1 MSEQKPVAI
10 VGIGAIMPDAP
21 NAKLFWENIL
31 KGHYSVKDVPSDRW
45 DTNLYYHSDPKVP
58 DKTYSKIGSWV
69 TNFDLNPMK
78 LRIPIPPT
86 VLAQMDFTQQW
97 GIAASHQALSDYGYP
112 ERNVDSDRMAV
123 VIGNSNA
130 GERHYR
136 STMRILLPE
145 YVQAL
150 EQSDTF
156 RNLPAAVQQQLIDSF
171 QNNIRQQIPD
181 ITEDTMSGELSNI
194 IAGRIANV
202 FNFSGPNFVTD
213 AACASSLAALQ
224 AAVQGLND
232 YQFDTVLVGGVDRN
246 MGPESFVK
254 FSKIGALSADGSR
267 PYADGANGFVMGE
280 GTAIFM
286 LKRLSDAE
294 REGDKIY
301 AVIRGIGSS
310 SDGKG
315 KGITAP
321 NPLGQQRAIERA
333 WKNAGVTPAS
343 AGLIEGH
350 GTSTRV
356 GDVVEVNS
364 LNEIFGKFG
373 IPARTIAL
381 GSVKSNIG
389 HLKSAA
395 GAAGLAKVAFALDQK
410 TLPPS
415 VNFHKPNP
423 NIDFE
428 HMPFFV
434 NTQAQPWEKP
444 VGEIRRAA
452 VSSFGFGGTN
462 FHVVLEEYVPGL
474 HEERQPVYSIPAVTA
489 NIVEEVVTSHQS

>member
-45 DTNLYYHSDPKVP
+45 DTNLYYHNDPKVP

-112 ERNVDSDRMAV
+112 ERNVDPDRMAV

-267 PYADGANGFVMGE
+267 PYADGA
-280 GTAIFM
+280 
-286 LKRLSDAE
+286 
-294 REGDKIY
+294 
-301 AVIRGIGSS
+301 
-310 SDGKG
+310 
-315 KGITAP
+315 
-321 NPLGQQRAIERA
+321 
-333 WKNAGVTPAS
+333 
-343 AGLIEGH
+343 
-350 GTSTRV
+350 
-356 GDVVEVNS
+356 
-364 LNEIFGKFG
+364 
-373 IPARTIAL
+373 
-381 GSVKSNIG
+381 
-389 HLKSAA
+389 
-395 GAAGLAKVAFALDQK
+395 
-410 TLPPS
+410 
-415 VNFHKPNP
+415 
-423 NIDFE
+423 
-428 HMPFFV
+428 
-434 NTQAQPWEKP
+434 
-444 VGEIRRAA
+444 
-452 VSSFGFGGTN
+452 
-462 FHVVLEEYVPGL
+462 
-474 HEERQPVYSIPAVTA
+474 
-489 NIVEEVVTSHQS
+489 